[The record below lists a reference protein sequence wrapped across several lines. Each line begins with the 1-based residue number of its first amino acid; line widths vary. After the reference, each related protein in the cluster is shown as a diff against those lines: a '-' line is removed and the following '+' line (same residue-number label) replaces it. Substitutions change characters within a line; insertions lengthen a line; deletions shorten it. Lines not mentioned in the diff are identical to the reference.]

1 MLGWWRTIAGLL
13 RAELQRSERCGTGGT
28 ELEKGG
34 GGRRLEVWNGDS
46 GDGGVGR
53 DKCRS
58 DCVNERL

>member
-34 GGRRLEVWNGDS
+34 GERRLEVWNGDS
-46 GDGGVGR
+46 EETAALVGTGVGLT
-53 DKCRS
+53 
-58 DCVNERL
+58 V